1 MSLSLSR
8 IYAIILRS
16 FYIDKRST
24 MRLTEVFYY
33 PAIDIILWGLTTR
46 WLNKGAN
53 HIGLL
58 AIATSIVLW
67 VTVTRVV
74 YEISVGMI
82 EEVWNRNMTN
92 LFGTP
97 IKLSEWMIGLMTCG
111 MIKICVVLPYSAL
124 IAYFAYGVNIFSS
137 GWMLCSYLALLIA
150 SGWSIGLLGASV
162 ILRFGRQAQSTPW
175 MTAWFFAPLCAVY
188 YPLESLPPALR
199 SFAVI
204 TPLAHVF
211 EAIRHQ
217 ILIGT
222 PSWYHIHMGI
232 ILAILWLGGAIFLFY
247 YMFNQAR
254 QRGLASFE

>member
-1 MSLSLSR
+1 MSLNLRR

-16 FYIDKRST
+16 FYTDKRST

-67 VTVTRVV
+67 VTATRIV
-74 YEISVGMI
+74 YEISVGMV

-97 IKLSEWMIGLMTCG
+97 IKLSEWIIGLMACG
-111 MIKICVVLPYSAL
+111 VIKICIVLPYSAL
-124 IAYFAYGVNIFSS
+124 IAYFAYGVNIFSV
-137 GWMLCSYLALLIA
+137 GWMLLPYIGLLVCC
-150 SGWSIGLLGASV
+150 GWSIGLIGASV

-188 YPLESLPPALR
+188 YPLDSLPTAIRNIATL
-199 SFAVI
+199 

-217 ILIGT
+217 ILIGHA
-222 PSWYHIHMGI
+222 SWHHIYLSI
-232 ILAILWLGGAIFLFY
+232 VLAAAWLTTAIFFFY
-247 YMFNQAR
+247 RMFNRAR